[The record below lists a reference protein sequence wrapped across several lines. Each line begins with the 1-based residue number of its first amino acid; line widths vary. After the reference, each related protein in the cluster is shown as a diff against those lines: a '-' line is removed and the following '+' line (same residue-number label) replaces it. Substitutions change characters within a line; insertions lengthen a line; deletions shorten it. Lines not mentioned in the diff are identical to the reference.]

1 MADGTQTRSQ
11 NDTLGLEPPG
21 RGVRLRA
28 ATRRAFSWAL
38 LIALLLHLPFV
49 PSHLGEW
56 LRHALLGEV
65 GDYDDPDA
73 QAIIPIDL
81 DLLAAAPNAEATA
94 GPAPAPSETAG
105 APAKKPTDEGP
116 AIVDAGAPR
125 DAAAD
130 AGRPDAGP
138 APVASASAAVDAGP
152 PPLRD
157 PVSAAGGAGKVS
169 AKDPNIQVLIAGNV
183 IRKHEL
189 GAAFGRILVL
199 IPEWHQFF
207 EGSPIDPI
215 RDLNHLLISAPRFRG
230 DTSKLVA
237 VMDFN
242 VPEPQIRAAV
252 DMVIQRAHGEWLEDS
267 PVPAAR
273 ATVAAGDRIFAL
285 VPGKKL
291 VVVLPQEAED
301 QLAGLKKTQGFR
313 NGAVGIVVSML
324 TPARPFRQIFPIP
337 ATVKWMRVAVTPT
350 GDGGADVAVEGGDK
364 SPEDAEKH
372 AAELTKALDQV
383 RTIDMVFTR
392 IDVLDHAEFTAAGDV
407 IKAQLHVTSRQLKLI
422 LGFVEQ
428 RLKEQTMVQE
438 TAAPKAT
445 TGASSA
451 RPAPM
456 MSAPAPKASF

>member
-1 MADGTQTRSQ
+1 MLTAKRRS
-11 NDTLGLEPPG
+11 LP
-21 RGVRLRA
+21 
-28 ATRRAFSWAL
+28 RRAFSWAL
-38 LIALLLHLPFV
+38 VIALLLHLPFV
-49 PSHLGEW
+49 PSRLGEW
-56 LRHALLGEV
+56 LRYALLGDV
-65 GDYDDPDA
+65 GDYDDPHA

-81 DLLAAAPNAEATA
+81 DLLAEAPSIEANA

-105 APAKKPTDEGP
+105 APAKKPADEGP

-125 DAAAD
+125 DASAD
-130 AGRPDAGP
+130 AGRTDAGP
-138 APVASASAAVDAGP
+138 AASASAAVDAGP

-157 PVSAAGGAGKVS
+157 PMSAAGGAGKVS

-189 GAAFGRILVL
+189 GAAFSRILVL

-215 RDLNHLLISAPRFRG
+215 RDLNHLLITAPRFRG

-252 DMVIQRAHGEWLEDS
+252 DIMIQQAHGEWLEDS
-267 PVPAAR
+267 PVPAAHAR
-273 ATVAAGDRIFAL
+273 VLGSDRIFAL

-291 VVVLPQEAED
+291 LVLLPQEAED

-313 NGAVGIVVSML
+313 NSTVGIVVSML

-372 AAELTKALDQV
+372 AAELTKAFDQV

-392 IDVLDHAEFTAAGDV
+392 IDVLDHADFTAVGDV
-407 IKAQLHVTSRQLKLI
+407 IKAQVHVTSRQLKLI

-428 RLKEQTMVQE
+428 RLKEQTMAQGA
-438 TAAPKAT
+438 AAPPAAA
-445 TGASSA
+445 GASSA
-451 RPAPM
+451 RPAPTL
-456 MSAPAPKASF
+456 SAPLPAPKASF